1 MKELVDFTDLVN
13 MGYKPS
19 QARTIIRIAKN
30 NMVKAGYGLYNNKRP
45 GVVPVKAVEQITGL
59 SLHKRKDDR

>member
-1 MKELVDFTDLVN
+1 

-19 QARTIIRIAKN
+19 QARTIIRITKN
-30 NMVKAGYGLYNNKRP
+30 NMVKAGYGLYNNKRL